1 MLLEQRDQLIT
12 DVDVREFFQEAVQSA
27 IANQHLTVSG
37 ETEVYLGNLLTSF
50 INSER
55 LYDHTPDGIMIR
67 PLAQHYLEAL
77 EATNSIDRINALR
90 RLGDISLFISG
101 LFSHSLSR
109 SLVDVDYYISMGG
122 NAYGYLSDANHRST
136 VTGLKQV
143 FAELSRKFTE
153 LVDVLAEV
161 GEAAN
166 LANNNNVLRLY
177 EIWLKSGSKRAA
189 DKLKLKGIH
198 PVRTRMLHH

>member
-12 DVDVREFFQEAVQSA
+12 DINVREFFQGAVQNA
-27 IANQHLTVSG
+27 ISNQHLTVSG

-55 LYDHTPDGIMIR
+55 LYDHTPDGVMIR
-67 PLAQHYLEAL
+67 PLAQRYLEAL
-77 EATNSIDRINALR
+77 EATNSVDRINVLR

-136 VTGLKQV
+136 VAGLKQV
-143 FAELSRKFTE
+143 FAELSGKFTE
-153 LVDVLAEV
+153 LVDVLSEV

-166 LANNNNVLRLY
+166 LSNNNNILRIY

-189 DKLKLKGIH
+189 EKLKLNGIH
-198 PVRTRMLHH
+198 PIRTRLLHH